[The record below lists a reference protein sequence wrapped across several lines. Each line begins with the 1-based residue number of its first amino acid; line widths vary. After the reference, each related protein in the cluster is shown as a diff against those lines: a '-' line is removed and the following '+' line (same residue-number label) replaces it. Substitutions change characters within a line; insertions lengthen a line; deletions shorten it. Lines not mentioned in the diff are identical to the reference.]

1 MKILHLNSGNETGG
15 GMFHI
20 LSLLKQLKNSTDV
33 TLGVFHDEVMAA
45 KARSLGINV
54 KVFKQH
60 SQIDLTVAKQIKE
73 YIQDNDIDILHS
85 HGARANFIS
94 LFVKP
99 KKNFKWY
106 LTVHSNPL
114 DDFINQG
121 IKGKVFTKLNIRA
134 IKSADQVIAISER
147 FKNDLIQ
154 LGVNGQKIDT
164 ILNGIDFNIKPKTR
178 YNREMLDLKEDDF
191 VIIMIA
197 RLEPV
202 KDHETAFRGLKE
214 ALSKE
219 GNIKLLL
226 VGDGSR
232 YEELQNVAEEMGLS
246 ENVLFLGQ
254 RNDVTELLTIGDIT
268 ILTSL
273 SESFPLV
280 LLESAR
286 AKKPVI
292 TTDVGGVKS
301 LIPNEDYGYIINV
314 GDADQLAER
323 ILNYYEMKEN
333 GKIEERGELLYQ
345 HASENFSEEAF
356 AQSVLNIYK
365 KYTR

>member
-114 DDFINQG
+114 DDF
-121 IKGKVFTKLNIRA
+121 
-134 IKSADQVIAISER
+134 
-147 FKNDLIQ
+147 
-154 LGVNGQKIDT
+154 
-164 ILNGIDFNIKPKTR
+164 
-178 YNREMLDLKEDDF
+178 
-191 VIIMIA
+191 
-197 RLEPV
+197 
-202 KDHETAFRGLKE
+202 
-214 ALSKE
+214 
-219 GNIKLLL
+219 
-226 VGDGSR
+226 
-232 YEELQNVAEEMGLS
+232 
-246 ENVLFLGQ
+246 
-254 RNDVTELLTIGDIT
+254 
-268 ILTSL
+268 
-273 SESFPLV
+273 
-280 LLESAR
+280 
-286 AKKPVI
+286 
-292 TTDVGGVKS
+292 
-301 LIPNEDYGYIINV
+301 
-314 GDADQLAER
+314 
-323 ILNYYEMKEN
+323 
-333 GKIEERGELLYQ
+333 
-345 HASENFSEEAF
+345 
-356 AQSVLNIYK
+356 
-365 KYTR
+365 